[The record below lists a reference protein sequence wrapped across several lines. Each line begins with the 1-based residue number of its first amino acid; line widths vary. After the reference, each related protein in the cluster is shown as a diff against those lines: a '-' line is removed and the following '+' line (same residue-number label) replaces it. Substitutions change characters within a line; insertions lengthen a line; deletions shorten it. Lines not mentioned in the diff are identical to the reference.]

1 MTQKHDIQTEAQ
13 NRKVL
18 MVVYPGVHQL
28 DVIGPLEIL
37 ATTQFFICD
46 GDLPYD
52 LKIVAAQA
60 GPVKASSG
68 LTITA
73 ETSYADVMKHDD
85 EIDTLMVAGG
95 HGSSSQLKNPELL
108 EFMRTMAPRAQR
120 IVSIC
125 TGALI
130 LAEAGLLKNKRASTH
145 WFWCP
150 IMETEYPDVTVD
162 HEAIYVRDGNVW
174 TSAGVTSGMDLALAL
189 VEEDWGHKVA
199 LEVARFSVMYMMRP
213 GGQSQFSA
221 HLVAQRAE
229 DPAINDALSFI
240 LENPADPL
248 TVTSL
253 AARAMMSERTF
264 ARRFKDETGV
274 TPAAYVETARVQAA
288 RIVLETTDHAI
299 DQVALETG
307 FQSAERMR
315 RAFHRHV
322 GISAGE
328 YRDRFRMTADPG
340 DRPRA
345 GPR

>member
-1 MTQKHDIQTEAQ
+1 MTHTPDSQTEKR

-18 MVVYPGVHQL
+18 MIAYPGVHHL
-28 DVIGPLEIL
+28 DVVGPLEIL
-37 ATTQFFICD
+37 ATTQFFTGE
-46 GDLPYD
+46 GDPPYD
-52 LKIVAAQA
+52 LKIIASRT
-60 GPVKASSG
+60 GPLKASSG
-68 LTITA
+68 LTVTA
-73 ETSYADVMKHDD
+73 DASYAEAMKSEL

-108 EFMRTMAPRAQR
+108 NFMRTMAPRARR

-130 LAEAGLLKNKRASTH
+130 LAEVGLLKGKRASTH

-150 IMETEYPDVTVD
+150 VMETRYPDVTID
-162 HEAIYVRDGNVW
+162 REAIYVRDGNVW

-189 VEEDWGHKVA
+189 VEMDWGHTVA

-229 DPAINDALSFI
+229 DPAINGALTFI
-240 LENPADPL
+240 LENPSDPL

-253 AARAMMSERTF
+253 AARALMSERTF
-264 ARRFKDETGV
+264 ARRFKEKTGV

-288 RIVLETTDHAI
+288 RVALETTDHAI
-299 DQVALETG
+299 DQIAAQTG

-328 YRDRFRMTADPG
+328 YRDRFRMTVDPG
-340 DRPRA
+340 ARPRD
-345 GPR
+345 GPD